1 MKLGLKGALGNRP
14 VIYEIVPPRKDV
26 SRFHT
31 EPRGLEEVFH
41 DGRIAAINIPELI
54 NRREEGGKVHYSP
67 ATIPPEEYA
76 LAIAEYMEP
85 IVNLIAPRLP
95 KEEFLRRT
103 KRILNDY
110 GIPNLV
116 VVGKESEDDFLPGP
130 SVTEA
135 LRLLDSEREPGVSLG
150 GICIFDRESKGSHGY
165 GSGRGHLEEHER
177 IWHKGEAG
185 CDFVTSQVTFNSEPA
200 VRFLSQY
207 QEFCKE
213 KNTKPLT
220 VFISLATVS
229 SPSILKLLEGLDVQI
244 PPMVKKDLLSSDKIA
259 RESVKVATEVFMEII
274 MKVDLLGI
282 DVPLGLQIEQIGVN
296 NDRLSLELLDAVY
309 PEFKA

>member
-1 MKLGLKGALGNRP
+1 MTLRANLRNRP

-54 NRREEGGKVHYSP
+54 NRREEGGKVNYSP

-76 LAIAEYMEP
+76 LAIAEYVEP

-95 KEEFLRRT
+95 REDFLRRT

-110 GIPNLV
+110 NIPNLV
-116 VVGKESEDDFLPGP
+116 VVGKESQDDFLPGP

-135 LRLLDSEREPGVSLG
+135 LKMLDSERGSDVALG
-150 GICIFDRESKGSHGY
+150 GICIFDRESRGRHDY
-165 GSGRGHLEEHER
+165 GVGARHLEEHER
-177 IWHKGEAG
+177 IWLKGQAG
-185 CDFVTSQVTFNSEPA
+185 CNFVTSQVTFNSEPA
-200 VRFLSQY
+200 VRFFSRY
-207 QEFCKE
+207 QEVCKQ
-213 KNTKPLT
+213 KKTKPLT
-220 VFISLATVS
+220 VFISLSTVP

-244 PPMVKKDLLSSDKIA
+244 PPRVKKDLLSSDNMA
-259 RESVKVATEVFMEII
+259 RESVKVATEVFLEII
-274 MKVDLLGI
+274 TKLDLLGI
-282 DVPLGLQIEQIGVN
+282 EVPLGLQIEQIGVN
-296 NDRLSLELLDAVY
+296 NDRLSLELLDEVY
-309 PEFKA
+309 PEFKAS